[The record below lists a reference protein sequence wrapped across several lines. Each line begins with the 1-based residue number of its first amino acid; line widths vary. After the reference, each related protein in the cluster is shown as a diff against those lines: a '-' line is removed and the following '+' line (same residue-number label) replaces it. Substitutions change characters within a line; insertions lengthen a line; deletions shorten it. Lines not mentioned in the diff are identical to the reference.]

1 MKERWWKFKITDP
14 EKPWEQKLLV
24 LFMAFAIA
32 GAITVVYR
40 IVFRE
45 VVYKKEIP
53 IESMKP
59 DWQAV
64 GPSTAMMFE
73 GESYTGDVYFD
84 RLSLEKKENKITL
97 WLKVVT
103 HRPVVG
109 KGTDNFT
116 WDEQI
121 ARWVVDCGTKEVKVD
136 YMTFSFQGK
145 KQYGGKIDDLNFP
158 IVKGTTSYSIYE
170 MFCF

>member
-1 MKERWWKFKITDP
+1 MKEAWWKDKRTDS
-14 EKPWEQKLLV
+14 EKPWWEILV
-24 LFMAFAIA
+24 VFFVAFAIA
-32 GAITVVYR
+32 GAIKVVYR
-40 IVFRE
+40 EI
-45 VVYKKEIP
+45 VYKKKVP
-53 IESMKP
+53 IENTKP

-64 GPSTAMMFE
+64 GPPTAMMFE

-109 KGTDNFT
+109 KGTNNFT